1 MLNIISYSHAIG
13 YRFWL
18 TAVLICSISILLVQ
32 KNIASKKQLLPL
44 NSELTVPKDTDLT
57 NDSLNS
63 PVEDKHLAKSNMH
76 LAHQP
81 EPDNDIEDTHKKA
94 DEQVE
99 ATENLDD
106 QDFPE
111 EISDEDK
118 ETIKKVASDDNL
130 SQAKSYASILVEQ
143 VIHAKETFDRS
154 LGSLFTSALTAGLEI
169 GISFFMILAAF
180 ALLTEVMPN
189 QYAMV
194 LSSLLYP
201 IGFIIVVIGQSLLFT
216 EQTSLLSLPVL
227 NGIEPLNKLL
237 RLWGIVIAGNL
248 VGGCIFAAL
257 MIGLGLNMHLFSAS
271 DIDAYAE
278 HILGFA
284 WWVIFG
290 SAVLAGWL
298 MGVAAWLVTSARDTL
313 SRIVLVTLITASIGF
328 LGLHHSIVGNIE
340 VFSALLYGDTV
351 SLWRYLAFLIVVLV
365 GNTVGGVVFVAVL
378 KNRTFLF
385 EIEKVK
391 EQAADAK
398 ARIEARRP

>member
-1 MLNIISYSHAIG
+1 MPQNSDSH
-13 YRFWL
+13 
-18 TAVLICSISILLVQ
+18 TEHQ
-32 KNIASKKQLLPL
+32 KDLQTSSTDDEHLADDSHKEGQQEGRQKGHQQ
-44 NSELTVPKDTDLT
+44 NSSNDNT
-57 NDSLNS
+57 NDNETK
-63 PVEDKHLAKSNMH
+63 VTEDL
-76 LAHQP
+76 
-81 EPDNDIEDTHKKA
+81 ENDDLPK
-94 DEQVE
+94 
-99 ATENLDD
+99 
-106 QDFPE
+106 

-143 VIHAKETFDRS
+143 VIHAKETFERS
-154 LGSLFTSALTAGLEI
+154 LGSLFTSAFTAGLEI
-169 GISFFMILAAF
+169 GISFFMILSAF
-180 ALLTEVMPN
+180 ALLNDVIPSR
-189 QYAMV
+189 YAIV

-227 NGIEPLNKLL
+227 NKIEPLHKLL
-237 RLWGIVIAGNL
+237 RLWGIVIAGNI

-257 MIGLGLNMHLFSAS
+257 MIGLGLHMHLFTVNA
-271 DIDAYAE
+271 IDVYAE
-278 HILGFA
+278 HILGFE

-290 SAVLAGWL
+290 SAVLAGWM

-313 SRIVLVTLITASIGF
+313 SRIVLVTLITGSIGF

-340 VFSALLYGDTV
+340 VFSALLYGNTV
-351 SLWRYLAFLIVVLV
+351 SLWRYLVFLIVVLV

-391 EQAADAK
+391 EQAA
-398 ARIEARRP
+398 EARAELDRRRF